1 MAWFFGSKNKDEVN
15 SGDESRQ
22 AVEPAEEKPDDSAAI
37 FSRPLVE
44 KPENVLPSDKPQKSP
59 EDILKNLLALM
70 GIEYAMS
77 REETDDGI
85 HFNISGEYEALLIG
99 KMGQTLDALEY
110 LLSKICH
117 GGREAPE
124 KRIFLDVGN
133 YRKKRE
139 EKIVLLA
146 RKLASRVADH
156 GKPEIIKPMSPMERK
171 IVHMTLRDHPCVETK
186 SEGEGFYK
194 EIVLSYKKSV

>member
-15 SGDESRQ
+15 SGEESSQ
-22 AVEPAEEKPDDSAAI
+22 TIEKAEEKTDDSAAA
-37 FSRPLVE
+37 FPCALEE
-44 KPENVLPSDKPQKSP
+44 KPGSGFPSGKPQKSP
-59 EDILKNLLALM
+59 DDILKNLLDLM
-70 GIEYAMS
+70 GVEYAIS

-110 LLSKICH
+110 LIGKICH

-139 EKIVLLA
+139 EKIVFLA

-156 GKPEIIKPMSPMERK
+156 GRPEIIKPMSPMERK

-194 EIVLSYKKSV
+194 EIVLSYKKSL